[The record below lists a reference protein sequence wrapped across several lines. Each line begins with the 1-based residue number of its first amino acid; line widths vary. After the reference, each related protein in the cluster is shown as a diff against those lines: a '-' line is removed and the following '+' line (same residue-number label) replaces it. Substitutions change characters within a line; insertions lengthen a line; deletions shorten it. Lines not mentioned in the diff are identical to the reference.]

1 MKTNKLL
8 KRALNCFFLALSI
21 TFVACSGDEPTCE
34 SSIWYADTDNDGL
47 GDPNSTLS
55 ACEQPEGYVS
65 NSDDNSDTLE
75 PLNSKFTVGA
85 AVDGEGYFVTT
96 DNISSGTI
104 SIVGNGYEGWA
115 NLSVSVEGFL
125 YNLNGDEG
133 TLDKYEFTDNGL
145 VKRDAISTTALLPGS
160 FFRYIQDTG
169 SGDLFL
175 SNFPNEDGDAPYAI
189 IDLETFTV
197 EGHGLV
203 NIPDVNGKDALWVN
217 GLVKDNEIYFG
228 SLYGDWAT
236 WTQIEDSLI
245 TVKFD
250 YPSLTNP
257 EILVSTASAGQTAG
271 YRNNGTFKTENG
283 DIYQYN
289 LTSSHWY
296 SHDELVGK
304 PTVFTR
310 IKDGDY
316 DDYVLDVSA
325 SFSEPIAIWNAWYA
339 GNDIVYASVVKEA
352 DITVWDDLKIN
363 TNTLI
368 EVNLATKTVTELN
381 IPKASYVDIF
391 NLNCVE
397 NGKFYL
403 PVSISGGEANIYQ
416 IDINGGA
423 NGFQKGAVL
432 DGSNVFVNSLHRNF

>member
-1 MKTNKLL
+1 MITNKLL
-8 KRALNCFFLALSI
+8 KRAATCFLLAL
-21 TFVACSGDEPTCE
+21 TFVACSNDDSCTETT
-34 SSIWYADTDNDGL
+34 WYADTDNDGL
-47 GDPNSTLS
+47 GDPNISLS
-55 ACEQPEGYVS
+55 ACEQPDGYVS
-65 NSDDNSDTLE
+65 NSDDDSDLLG
-75 PLNSKFTVGA
+75 PMDSKFTVGA

-96 DNISSGTI
+96 DDLLSSSI

-115 NLSVSVEGFL
+115 NLSVSVDGFF

-160 FFRYIQDTG
+160 FYRYIQDTG
-169 SGDLFL
+169 NGDLFL

-189 IDLETFTV
+189 VNLSSFTV
-197 EGHGLV
+197 SSHGLV

-228 SLYGDWAT
+228 TIYGAPN
-236 WTQIEDSLI
+236 WTQIADSLI

-257 EILVSTASAGQTAG
+257 KVLVSTASAGQTAG

-289 LTSSHWY
+289 LNSVHW
-296 SHDELVGK
+296 HGDATLATK

-325 SFSEPIAIWNAWYA
+325 NFSEPIAIWNAWYA
-339 GNDIVYASVVKEA
+339 GNDIVYASVVREA
-352 DITVWDDLKIN
+352 DITVWGDLKVN
-363 TNTLI
+363 TNILVEI
-368 EVNLATKTVTELN
+368 NLATKSVTELN

-391 NLNCVE
+391 NLDCVE
-397 NGKFYL
+397 NGKFYV
-403 PVSISGGEANIYQ
+403 PVSISGSIANIYQ
-416 IDINGGA
+416 INIGGGA
-423 NGFQKGAVL
+423 SDFQKGAVL